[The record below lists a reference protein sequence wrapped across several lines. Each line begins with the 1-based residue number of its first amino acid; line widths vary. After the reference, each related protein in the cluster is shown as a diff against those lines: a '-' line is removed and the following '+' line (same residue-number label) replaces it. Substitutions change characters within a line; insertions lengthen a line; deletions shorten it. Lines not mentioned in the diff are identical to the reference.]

1 MTTAALGIGIEP
13 PVRKQDVTWFGKSG
27 HGWLNLLENSFLK
40 GGQLI
45 QVAVRQ
51 RILSRRNFSETFP
64 RAAKFEVKVA
74 GAKWL
79 VQFSSS
85 TPLSTSHLLISN
97 IIATIGGLSELKLV
111 LKKYQTVCLEWKKDL
126 AVSWFM
132 LRWCGERRK
141 LMLDYVGKSRALPT
155 WEGSESGK
163 VESLQLDLVSKNAFR
178 QNGEKCHDQNSC
190 WDANSGN
197 LGDLWM

>member
-1 MTTAALGIGIEP
+1 M
-13 PVRKQDVTWFGKSG
+13 
-27 HGWLNLLENSFLK
+27 
-40 GGQLI
+40 
-45 QVAVRQ
+45 AVKQ
-51 RILSRRNFSETFP
+51 RILSRGNFSETFP

-85 TPLSTSHLLISN
+85 TPLSTSHLFISS
-97 IIATIGGLSELKLV
+97 IGHNWRAQLDWNC

-155 WEGSESGK
+155 WEGSESGE
-163 VESLQLDLVSKNAFR
+163 VGSLQLDLVSKNAFR

>member
-51 RILSRRNFSETFP
+51 RILSHGNFSETFP

-85 TPLSTSHLLISN
+85 IPLSTSHLLISN
-97 IIATIGGLSELKLV
+97 IIATIGKLWELKLV

-132 LRWCGERRK
+132 PSWCGERRK
-141 LMLDYVGKSRALPT
+141 LMLDYVGKSRPLPT
-155 WEGSESGK
+155 WRIRDRKSGIIAIGSCI
-163 VESLQLDLVSKNAFR
+163 Q
-178 QNGEKCHDQNSC
+178 KCFQAKWRKMS
-190 WDANSGN
+190 WP
-197 LGDLWM
+197 